1 MTTNE
6 TKASI
11 TRKETRALAYL
22 TEGHKSDIFFRISV
36 ISGNWTSKNQ
46 ESFTGLT
53 FTLLLC
59 IAILSKSRNKSRLQF
74 QSFFIEAAVNN
85 RIE

>member
-1 MTTNE
+1 MTTNK

-22 TEGHKSDIFFRISV
+22 TEGHKSDIVFRISV

-53 FTLLLC
+53 FTLLLYV
-59 IAILSKSRNKSRLQF
+59 SQNSQKVGTSRGY
-74 QSFFIEAAVNN
+74 SFKAFLLTLL
-85 RIE
+85 